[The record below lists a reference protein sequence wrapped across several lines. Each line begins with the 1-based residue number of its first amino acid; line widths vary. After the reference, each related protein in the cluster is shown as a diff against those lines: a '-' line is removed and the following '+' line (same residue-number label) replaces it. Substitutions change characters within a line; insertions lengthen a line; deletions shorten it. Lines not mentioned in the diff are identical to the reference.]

1 MRKIE
6 IWRMRPVPR
15 KVAAIGEELFEEYL
29 RRKQELLKN
38 DLGTD
43 WFGRLMAMLF
53 RNDGKAAAVGFGVV
67 DVTGAGRTIYAKNSS
82 TANMFNTTI
91 NYDSGCYIGIGT
103 GTASPTKQDYKLASE
118 VARAAAGAT
127 YADGGTSF
135 SVSATFSLSS
145 DTQIT
150 EVGLFWKEGYNGY
163 IFLLDRTLLS
173 SPVTFPANTPMVVN
187 YVFAI

>member
-29 RRKQELLKN
+29 RKKQELLKN
-38 DLGTD
+38 DLGTN
-43 WFGRLMAMLF
+43 WFGRMMALLF
-53 RNDGKAAAVGFGVV
+53 RNDGRNSSVSFTFV
-67 DVTGAGRTIYAKNSS
+67 DVIGATRTIYTKYNIATTVFNS
-82 TANMFNTTI
+82 TANT
-91 NYDSGCYIGIGT
+91 DCGCYIGIGT
-103 GTASPTKQDYKLASE
+103 GTTPPTKQDYRLASE

-127 YADGGTSF
+127 YVDGGTSF
-135 SVSATFSLSS
+135 IVSATFSLPS

-150 EVGLFWKEGYNGY
+150 EVGLFWKEGYSGY
-163 IFLLDRTLLS
+163 TFLLDRTLLDP
-173 SPVTFPANTPMVVN
+173 PVTFPANTPMVVS